1 MPRKLLSGCAIVAAT
16 LTFAATAVADPTN
29 SKNSAQLQFV
39 CDGQTL
45 NVTVFGAG
53 EFTPAT
59 INGSTSV
66 FVPVSFDAFFT
77 FTPPGGEPVTVHD
90 TSAKNAPLTTLTT
103 CTIPLQ
109 TFFSGTVEG
118 TVTGFFTPR

>member
-1 MPRKLLSGCAIVAAT
+1 MPRKLLSGCAIIAAA
-16 LTFAATAVADPTN
+16 LTFSAIAVADPTN
-29 SKNSAQLQFV
+29 SKNSGQLQVV
-39 CDGQTL
+39 CGGETL
-45 NVTVFGAG
+45 TATVFGAG

-66 FVPVSFDAFFT
+66 FVPVSFDLFIT
-77 FTPPGGEPVTVHD
+77 FTPPGGQPITVHD
-90 TSAKNAPLTTLTT
+90 TSAKDAPLTNLTT

-109 TFFSGTVEG
+109 TLFGATVEG